1 MQTKFASNIEG
12 IGELVAI
19 FEGDVEHRVE
29 KRFKRVGPFGRVVGL
44 TAKQGEV
51 TQFVD
56 ERREVANKLNRASAD
71 VVVANNARKRF
82 SRLWRLH
89 KDAVNQTIDCDAP
102 GARFDAGWIV
112 PRGCRAIGVVDSPV
126 DL

>member
-1 MQTKFASNIEG
+1 MLTKFTSNIEG

-29 KRFKRVGPFGRVVGL
+29 KYFKRVGPFGCVAGL
-44 TAKQGEV
+44 AAEQCEL

-56 ERREVANKLNRASAD
+56 ERREVANKLNRTSAD

-82 SRLWRLH
+82 SVLW
-89 KDAVNQTIDCDAP
+89 
-102 GARFDAGWIV
+102 
-112 PRGCRAIGVVDSPV
+112 
-126 DL
+126 